1 MRKTKIICTIGPA
14 SNSEEMIQGLIE
26 KGMDVARL
34 NFSHGAPDQH
44 VQTISTL
51 RRCAE
56 KLGVPLAILQDL
68 QGPKIRIGS
77 LEDGG
82 KVHLEPGAEVIITT
96 RDIVGNAGVVSTTY
110 QDLPRDVN
118 QGDCIL
124 LADGQIELEV
134 LSITSTDVR
143 CRVVHGGELR
153 EHQGINLPN
162 VSSGSPALT
171 DKDKDDLMLGLKH
184 GVDYI
189 AQSFVRTA
197 QDVREVKGFI
207 SEHGSE
213 TPVIAKLETYQALEH
228 LEEILSVADGVMI
241 ARGDLG
247 VVLPLERVPTWQK
260 RIIAEANKGH
270 VLVITATQMMESMIH
285 SPRPTRAE
293 ANDVANAVF
302 DGTDAVMLS
311 GETAIGA
318 YPLEAVEV
326 MGRIVLEADSVAER
340 PQSLSEITIS
350 DDFPSSISYAAR
362 RIVRVNPSVCAIVA
376 FTISGFTAHLV
387 SKIRPKV
394 PILALTPNPQV
405 YNALSLLWG
414 VVPRSCP
421 YFDDMEDMVGAA
433 DAILQAEGLGAPGQS
448 AVILGSLPLRSRGIT
463 NFLRLHRI
471 GAPN

>member
-14 SNSEEMIQGLIE
+14 SSSQEMIQGLIE

-118 QGDCIL
+118 QGDCIM

-134 LSITSTDVR
+134 LSVTSTDVR

-171 DKDKDDLMLGLKH
+171 DKDKDDLILGLKH
-184 GVDYI
+184 GVDYV

-285 SPRPTRAE
+285 SPRPTSAE
-293 ANDVANAVF
+293 ASDVANAVF
-302 DGTDAVMLS
+302 A
-311 GETAIGA
+311 
-318 YPLEAVEV
+318 
-326 MGRIVLEADSVAER
+326 
-340 PQSLSEITIS
+340 
-350 DDFPSSISYAAR
+350 
-362 RIVRVNPSVCAIVA
+362 
-376 FTISGFTAHLV
+376 
-387 SKIRPKV
+387 
-394 PILALTPNPQV
+394 
-405 YNALSLLWG
+405 
-414 VVPRSCP
+414 
-421 YFDDMEDMVGAA
+421 
-433 DAILQAEGLGAPGQS
+433 
-448 AVILGSLPLRSRGIT
+448 
-463 NFLRLHRI
+463 
-471 GAPN
+471 